1 MDGTRPAGA
10 DAARAASILDPLA
23 REAAFAALLPV
34 LEQLVGEAGADAR
47 LSPDARRI
55 LRAVAR
61 TKPGNTLALAD
72 LAARGSTPKTRVP
85 AALDELADRGYLAR
99 LARIA
104 PHLTA
109 ALPAPTCTAPAGALG
124 AEPRHQRDP

>member
-1 MDGTRPAGA
+1 MDGTRTAGA
-10 DAARAASILDPLA
+10 DTARAASLLGPLA

-34 LEQLVGEAGADAR
+34 LDTLVGEADADVR

-72 LAARGSTPKTRVP
+72 LAARSSTPKTRIP
-85 AALDELADRGYLAR
+85 AALHELADRGYLAR
-99 LARIA
+99 LARVA

-109 ALPAPTCTAPAGALG
+109 ALPAPTCPVPAGALE
-124 AEPRHQRDP
+124 AEPHPQRNP

>member
-1 MDGTRPAGA
+1 MDGTRPAGT
-10 DAARAASILDPLA
+10 DTARAASILGPLA
-23 REAAFAALLPV
+23 REAAFAVLLPA
-34 LEQLVGEAGADAR
+34 LEPLVGKASADAR
-47 LSPDARRI
+47 LSSDARRI

-61 TKPGNTLALAD
+61 TKPGSTLALAD
-72 LAARGSTPKTRVP
+72 LAARSSTPKSRVP
-85 AALDELADRGYLAR
+85 AALHELADRGYLAR

-109 ALPAPTCTAPAGALG
+109 ALPAPARPVPAGALE

>member
-1 MDGTRPAGA
+1 MDGTYRAGA
-10 DAARAASILDPLA
+10 EAARAASILDPLS

-34 LEQLVGEAGADAR
+34 LESLVGEADADSR

-72 LAARGSTPKTRVP
+72 LAARSSTPKSRIP
-85 AALDELADRGYLAR
+85 AALHELAARGHLAR
-99 LARIA
+99 LTRIA

-109 ALPAPTCTAPAGALG
+109 ALPVPTCPVPADTLEG
-124 AEPRHQRDP
+124 ESHDRPDP